1 MFLLMKA
8 LGRRAG
14 RRHQRRGSRHE
25 RVGARLL
32 KKLGYAVLGEQVAG
46 VAHVIVDG
54 ERLESTVHADFV
66 VERHGTRYVAE
77 VKGGALRS
85 ATRERTRRQLLEYA
99 LVFDVQGLLLV
110 DAIKKSVVE
119 ISFGYEAPP

>member
-1 MFLLMKA
+1 MFLLMRA

-32 KKLGYAVLGEQVAG
+32 KKRGYAVVGEQVAG
-46 VAHVIVDG
+46 LAHVIVDG
-54 ERLESTVHADFV
+54 ERLETTIYADFV
-66 VERHGTRYVAE
+66 VEKRGARYVAE

-85 ATRERTRRQLLEYA
+85 ATRERTRRQLLEYG
-99 LVFDVQGLLLV
+99 LVFDVDGLLLV
-110 DAIKKSVVE
+110 DVIEKSVVE